1 MRLDELVLKI
11 STMLKT
17 AAPEASYEKI
27 KGRMSDFEESRF
39 WVVEKNLLGG

>member
-11 STMLKT
+11 STMLET

-27 KGRMSDFEESRF
+27 KGRILKNQGFLEFEK
-39 WVVEKNLLGG
+39 VLLDCG